1 MKTRRRKTN
10 LGILLLFTLVVGVV
24 IYCVID
30 ETRYNSRKD
39 AAKERAKAFITN
51 LASVCTWPKNMPD
64 VDPVE
69 LERNPDKYLPYLDA
83 GLEKVKPYI
92 FESKELE
99 NELKNYGL
107 SFIRDY
113 LVIDEKPSEVTF
125 NSEFSKIIIKKDTA
139 IIKGVVNSKAT
150 TPKAKIKEK
159 QIQFELHLEYQNENW
174 VVVDYLVTMW

>member
-10 LGILLLFTLVVGVV
+10 IGIVLLFMLVVGVV

-30 ETRYNSRKD
+30 EARYASRKD
-39 AAKERAKAFITN
+39 AAKGRAKAFITN
-51 LASVCTWPKNMPD
+51 LAEVCTWPKNMPD
-64 VDPVE
+64 TDPVE
-69 LERNPDKYLPYLDA
+69 LERNPDKYLSYFDE
-83 GLEKVKPYI
+83 GLSKVKPYI
-92 FESKELE
+92 FESKGLE

-113 LVIDEKPSEVTF
+113 LVIDEKPSSVTF
-125 NSEFSKIIIKKDTA
+125 DSEFSKVIIKKDA
-139 IIKGVVNSKAT
+139 AVIKGVINSKVT

-174 VVVDYLVTMW
+174 VVVDYLVSSW